1 MVSSS
6 SAWTFR
12 PVGVVVAPMGSM
24 MTWWLFRALRHPKR
38 KLIFGTPK
46 SHATRSVPITVSLAH
61 ELEKLLEDRSPDAP
75 LFAAP
80 GGNWL
85 QGALTCM
92 NKEWALSGSNR
103 RPAD

>member
-6 SAWTFR
+6 SAWTFS
-12 PVGVVVAPMGSM
+12 PVRVVVAPMGSM
-24 MTWWLFRALRHPKR
+24 MTWWLFRGPPRPKGQ
-38 KLIFGTPK
+38 LVFGTPK
-46 SHATRSVPITVSLAH
+46 SHATRSLPITFSLAH
-61 ELEKLLEDRSPDAP
+61 ELEKLFEGPSPDAP

-80 GGNWL
+80 GGGWL
-85 QGALTCM
+85 QGSLTCM